1 MKRAVVL
8 AGPALQAEAAL
19 GALAAAGFEAVA
31 AAGAAEVRAHV
42 EVGAAV
48 VVFGAGGEG
57 LEAAQAA
64 ALAAMPA
71 ALRRSCVVVLVGQG
85 LATGDGLRAFSLGVD
100 LVVGTADA
108 ARLGELAGA
117 AVAAKRALVAPLD
130 PVAAGRLG
138 G

>member
-8 AGPALQAEAAL
+8 AGPVLQPEAAL
-19 GALAAAGFEAVA
+19 GALAAAGFDAVA
-31 AAGAAEVRAHV
+31 AGGAAEVRAHV

-48 VVFGAGGEG
+48 VVFGLGTGG
-57 LEAAQAA
+57 LDPAQAA
-64 ALAAMPA
+64 AVAAMPA
-71 ALRRSCVVVLVGQG
+71 ALRRSCVVVLVGHG
-85 LATGDGLRAFSLGVD
+85 LTTGDGFRAFSLGVD
-100 LVVGTADA
+100 LVVGTVDA

-130 PVAAGRLG
+130 PAAASRLG

>member
-1 MKRAVVL
+1 VKRAVVL

-19 GALAAAGFEAVA
+19 GAMAAAGFDAVA
-31 AAGAAEVRAHV
+31 AGGVADLRAHV

-48 VVFGAGGEG
+48 VVLGAGGEG
-57 LEAAQAA
+57 LDPAQAA
-64 ALAAMPA
+64 ALASMPA

-85 LATGDGLRAFSLGVD
+85 LTTGDGLRAFSLGVD

-117 AVAAKRALVAPLD
+117 AVSAKRALVAPLD
-130 PVAAGRLG
+130 PTAAGRLG